1 MKLLIV
7 ESPTKAKTLQKF
19 LKSHYIVRSSFGHIR
34 DLPEKEFGVEIK
46 EGKFFPKYVIPKN
59 KRKVISELKKYLK
72 KAKEIILAT
81 DEDREGEAIAWHLK
95 EVLKIENP
103 KRIAFHEIT
112 KDAIQNALK
121 NPRQI
126 NLNLV
131 QGQIARRVLDRIVG
145 YRLSPLLWKK
155 IRGGLS
161 AGRVQS
167 VALNLICEREKEIR
181 NFKPEPYWT
190 IEVLFQKKSGEKFFA
205 ILKKIKGETLGEPGI
220 KDEKKVQ
227 KIVEEIKKL
236 SFFVKKV
243 EKKEIKKNPLPPFIT
258 STLQQ
263 TAWQKLKF
271 PAKFTM
277 KLAQNLYEKG
287 FITYHRTDSFN
298 ISKKAFFQAK
308 NFIEKNFGK
317 EYFAGFFRKYP
328 SSSKLAQ
335 EAHEAIRPTF
345 IENTKEKVK
354 AYVSEEELKLYD
366 LVWKRFLATQMK
378 SALFEETE
386 IEIEGN
392 SFLFFKKGKKLLF
405 DGFFKVYP
413 LEIKEEILPP
423 LKEGEKLF
431 LSKIE
436 AKKHFTKPPLR
447 YSDASLIK
455 TLEKYGIGRPS
466 TYAQIISIL
475 EKRKYVKKKKGF
487 FFPTFFGFKVNEF
500 LKKNFPEILDI
511 KFTAKMEEFLDEIAK
526 GNLFW
531 QKPLANFYSPFQKK
545 VDKILN
551 DESNQ
556 KN

>member
-7 ESPTKAKTLQKF
+7 ESPTKAKTLQRF
-19 LKSHYIVRSSFGHIR
+19 LESDYIVRSSFGHIR
-34 DLPEKEFGVEIK
+34 DLPKKEFGVEIK
-46 EGKFFPKYVIPKN
+46 GGKFFPKYVIPKN
-59 KRKVISELKKYLK
+59 KRKVIFELKKYLK
-72 KAKEIILAT
+72 KAKEVILAT

-112 KDAIQNALK
+112 KDALENALK

-131 QGQIARRVLDRIVG
+131 QAQIARRVLDRIVG
-145 YRLSPLLWKK
+145 YSLSPLLWKK
-155 IRGGLS
+155 IKGKLS

-190 IEVLFQKKSGEKFFA
+190 IEVLFEKKSGEKFFA
-205 ILKKIKGETLGEPGI
+205 ILKKIKGKSLGDSGI
-220 KDEKKVQ
+220 KDEKRVQ

-263 TAWQKLKF
+263 EAWQRLKF

-317 EYFAGFFRKYP
+317 EYFAGFFRKYQ
-328 SSSKLAQ
+328 SRSKLAQ

-345 IENTKEKVK
+345 IENTKERLK
-354 AYVSEEELKLYD
+354 ASLSEKELKLYE
-366 LVWKRFLATQMK
+366 LLWKRFLATQMK
-378 SALFEETE
+378 PALIEETHL
-386 IEIEGN
+386 EIEGGD
-392 SFLFFKKGKKLLF
+392 FLFSKKGKKLLF

-423 LKEGEKLF
+423 LKEGEELF

-436 AKKHFTKPPLR
+436 AKKHFTKPPSR

-475 EKRKYVKKKKGF
+475 EKRNYVKKNKGF

-531 QKPLANFYSPFQKK
+531 QKPLADFYSPFQKK

-551 DESNQ
+551 DESN
-556 KN
+556 